1 MSSRFEYET
10 PIEPQI
16 HAGRIYFHVSGNNMK
31 LAGFYCTI
39 DLVVGER
46 HFLLDSTI
54 AVSKRLPGTAKR
66 TRPTLGADVKN
77 SIAARSSPYRSKSV
91 GSLADR
97 RVWQKGIRHLKR
109 NDSILAR
116 IIGRVGPVEF
126 ELDDDPYE
134 AVVGSIIFQQ
144 LAGSAAQAILKRF
157 KQLYG
162 GRLPSPR
169 EYLSTDVQK
178 LRGSG
183 LSPQK
188 ISYIKD
194 LAERLESGILDLK
207 KLEKLPDEEALNE
220 LDKVRGIG
228 RWTAEM
234 FLMFK
239 LGRTD
244 VLPVDDLGLRKA
256 VQKAYRLRKLPKRE
270 RFEQLAEKW
279 HPYSSISAFYLWKSM
294 EKTEAPAKW

>member
-1 MSSRFEYET
+1 MTTVSKKLPRTAKPLGELGKSIVRNAISSR
-10 PIEPQI
+10 
-16 HAGRIYFHVSGNNMK
+16 SG
-31 LAGFYCTI
+31 L
-39 DLVVGER
+39 
-46 HFLLDSTI
+46 
-54 AVSKRLPGTAKR
+54 
-66 TRPTLGADVKN
+66 
-77 SIAARSSPYRSKSV
+77 YRSTSV

-97 RVWQKGIRHLKR
+97 KTWQKGVRHLKL
-109 NDSILAR
+109 NDPVLAR
-116 IIGRVGPVEF
+116 IIGRVGPVKF

-134 AVVGSIIFQQ
+134 VVVGSIIFQQ
-144 LAGSAAQAILKRF
+144 LAGSAARAILNRF

-169 EYLSTDVQK
+169 EYLSTDVEK

-194 LAERLESGILDLK
+194 LAERLENGTLDLK
-207 KLEKLPDEEALNE
+207 RLEELPDEEALNE
-220 LDKVRGIG
+220 LDNVRGIG

-234 FLMFK
+234 FLIFM

-256 VQKAYRLRKLPKRE
+256 AQKAYKLRKLPKRD
-270 RFEQLAEKW
+270 RFERLAEKW
-279 HPYSSISAFYLWKSM
+279 HPYSSISTLYLWKSM
-294 EKTEAPAKW
+294 EKPEAPAKW

>member
-1 MSSRFEYET
+1 
-10 PIEPQI
+10 
-16 HAGRIYFHVSGNNMK
+16 
-31 LAGFYCTI
+31 
-39 DLVVGER
+39 
-46 HFLLDSTI
+46 LDALTT
-54 AVSKRLPGTAKR
+54 VSKRLPSGGKTSERNGRSVVKKAISS
-66 TRPTLGADVKN
+66 RPA
-77 SIAARSSPYRSKSV
+77 PYRSRSV

-97 RVWQKGIRHLKR
+97 RVWQKGVRYLKR
-109 NDSILAR
+109 SDSILAR
-116 IIGRVGPVEF
+116 IIDRVGPVKF
-126 ELDDDPYE
+126 ELDDDHYE

-144 LAGSAAQAILKRF
+144 LAGSAARAILNRF

-162 GRLPSPR
+162 GRVPSPR
-169 EYLSTDVQK
+169 EYLSTDVEK

-194 LAERLESGILDLK
+194 LAERLENGTLDLK
-207 KLEKLPDEEALNE
+207 RLETLPDEEALNE
-220 LDKVRGIG
+220 LDNVRGIG

-234 FLMFK
+234 FLIFK

-256 VQKAYRLRKLPKRE
+256 AQKAYRLRTLPKRD

-279 HPYSSISAFYLWKSM
+279 HPYSSISTFYLWKSI
-294 EKTEAPAKW
+294 EKPEAPAKW

>member
-1 MSSRFEYET
+1 
-10 PIEPQI
+10 
-16 HAGRIYFHVSGNNMK
+16 
-31 LAGFYCTI
+31 
-39 DLVVGER
+39 
-46 HFLLDSTI
+46 LDAMTT
-54 AVSKRLPGTAKR
+54 VSKRLPKTAKTSER
-66 TRPTLGADVKN
+66 NERPAVKKT
-77 SIAARSSPYRSKSV
+77 ISSRPAPYRSKSV

-97 RVWQKGIRHLKR
+97 RVWQKGVRYLKR
-109 NDSILAR
+109 SDSILAR
-116 IIGRVGPVEF
+116 IIDRVGPVKF
-126 ELDDDPYE
+126 ELDDNHYE

-144 LAGSAAQAILKRF
+144 LAGSAARAILNRF

-162 GRLPSPR
+162 GRIPTPR
-169 EYLSTDVQK
+169 EYLSTDVEK

-194 LAERLESGILDLK
+194 LAERLENGTLDLK
-207 KLEKLPDEEALNE
+207 RLETLPDEEALNE
-220 LDKVRGIG
+220 LDNVRGIG

-234 FLMFK
+234 FLIFK

-256 VQKAYRLRKLPKRE
+256 ARKAYRLRTLPKRD

-279 HPYSSISAFYLWKSM
+279 HPYSSISTFYLWKSM
-294 EKTEAPAKW
+294 EKPEAPAKW